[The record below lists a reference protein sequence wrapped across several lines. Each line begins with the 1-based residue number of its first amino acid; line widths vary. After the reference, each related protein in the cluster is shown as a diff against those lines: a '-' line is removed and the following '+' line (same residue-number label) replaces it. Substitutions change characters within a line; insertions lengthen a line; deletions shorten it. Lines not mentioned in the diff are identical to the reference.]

1 MYLQDTENKQSSTGA
16 SESGQLSDDSLRSE
30 DYTSY
35 GQGSPFP
42 PGESAIPPKM
52 TGGVPEFSLGQ
63 WLLVHLLL
71 AIPIVNLI
79 LLLIWAIGEPK
90 PGKEVLTN
98 YSRAHLIV
106 QTAGVSIRT
115 GNSLRWNI
123 TAFFVGQK
131 PIKRIYLSLNE
142 ELQSVAVLFLFR
154 ASFPYILSMVK

>member
-79 LLLIWAIGEPK
+79 MLLIWAIGEPK

-98 YSRAHLIV
+98 YSRAHLIWIV
-106 QTAGVSIRT
+106 ISFVIGLLLWILFFYGAVGDDWLCGRADVLLLLTKENETNGV
-115 GNSLRWNI
+115 
-123 TAFFVGQK
+123 
-131 PIKRIYLSLNE
+131 
-142 ELQSVAVLFLFR
+142 
-154 ASFPYILSMVK
+154 

>member
-1 MYLQDTENKQSSTGA
+1 MYLQDTENKQSSTGT

-79 LLLIWAIGEPK
+79 MLLIWAIGEPK

-98 YSRAHLIV
+98 YSRAHLIWMV
-106 QTAGVSIRT
+106 ISFVIGLLLWI
-115 GNSLRWNI
+115 L
-123 TAFFVGQK
+123 FFTVLLGM
-131 PIKRIYLSLNE
+131 IGS
-142 ELQSVAVLFLFR
+142 AVE
-154 ASFPYILSMVK
+154 PTYYYY

>member
-1 MYLQDTENKQSSTGA
+1 MYLQDMENKQSSTGA
-16 SESGQLSDDSLRSE
+16 PESGQLSDDSLRSE

-79 LLLIWAIGEPK
+79 MLLIWAIGEPK

-98 YSRAHLIV
+98 YSRAHLIWMV
-106 QTAGVSIRT
+106 ISFVIGLLLWI
-115 GNSLRWNI
+115 L
-123 TAFFVGQK
+123 FFTVLLGMIGSAVK
-131 PIKRIYLSLNE
+131 PTY
-142 ELQSVAVLFLFR
+142 
-154 ASFPYILSMVK
+154 YYY